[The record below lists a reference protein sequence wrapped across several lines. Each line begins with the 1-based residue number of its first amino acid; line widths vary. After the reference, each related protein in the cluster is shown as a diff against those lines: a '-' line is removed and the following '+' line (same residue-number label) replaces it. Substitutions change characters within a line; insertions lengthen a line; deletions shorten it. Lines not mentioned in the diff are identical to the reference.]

1 MRSLCACAI
10 SMCLGAA
17 AAAGG
22 AFYALGATV
31 PGVESLAWKVSADG
45 STVVG
50 NDGAGPFVW
59 TLATGLQPFTLPHP
73 GAINVGMRG
82 VSADGAILMGAAR
95 IDGVNRGWRLGP
107 GGELDIISRPD
118 GLSLSA
124 MGMSD
129 DGSTV
134 VGRTSLGNDSRAFRW
149 TPDDGYT
156 LLTDALGIE
165 AYAASAD
172 GASIVGGPFP
182 PFLWRDGSGIE
193 PLQSPADAAP
203 IVYAYAV
210 SADGATAA
218 GEATD
223 GNIASAIVWE
233 SGLPSVLPPLPGAT
247 YSAVYAASGSAEI
260 LAGRSSLTGFNGFRA
275 AVWDETRRVI
285 DPNAYFDSIGLDRG
299 GLHLTVI
306 RGVSHDGR
314 TLTGWGERDTGE
326 GPPRREAWVAVLDR
340 PVSCAADLNN
350 DGSIGFADLNA
361 LLSSFGCVGEGC
373 EGDINADGA
382 VNFADLNEL
391 LWRFGVRCYNPA
403 PAQ

>member
-1 MRSLCACAI
+1 MRSLSVCAI
-10 SMCLGAA
+10 SLCLGSA

-22 AFYALGATV
+22 AFYALGASA
-31 PGVESLAWKVSADG
+31 PGIESLAWKVSADG
-45 STVVG
+45 TTVVG
-50 NDGAGPFVW
+50 NDAAGPFVW

-82 VSADGAILMGAAR
+82 VSADGAILMGVAR
-95 IDGVNRGWRLGP
+95 IEGVNRGWRLGP
-107 GGELDIISRPD
+107 GGVLDIISRPD

-149 TPDDGYT
+149 TPDDGFT
-156 LLTDALGIE
+156 LLDDAFGIE

-172 GASIVGGPFP
+172 GALIVGGPFP
-182 PFLWRDGSGIE
+182 PFLWRDGSGVE
-193 PLQSPADAAP
+193 PLQSPADAGP

-223 GNIASAIVWE
+223 GNTASAIVWE
-233 SGLPSVLPPLPGAT
+233 SGVSSVLTPLPGAT
-247 YSAVYAASGSAEI
+247 YTAVYAASGNGAT

-275 AVWDETRRVI
+275 AIWDETRRVI

-299 GLHLTVI
+299 GLHLTFI

-314 TLTGWGERDTGE
+314 TLTGWGERVTDE
-326 GPPRREAWVAVLDR
+326 GATRREAWVAVLDR
-340 PVSCAADLNN
+340 PASCAADLNR
-350 DGSIGFADLNA
+350 DGVIGFADLNA
-361 LLSSFGCVGEGC
+361 ILSTFGCVGDDCAGDIDADGTVDFRDLNELLSSFG
-373 EGDINADGA
+373 
-382 VNFADLNEL
+382 
-391 LWRFGVRCYNPA
+391 VRCYDP
-403 PAQ
+403 PSPD